1 MRYEVKIDVKHI
13 VIRLKSAEKFF
24 GLHNLTKDE
33 SYSEENINLRIFNN
47 DIAFQN
53 TVQKTKPI
61 IYHYQGNIKKSKM
74 ITGFRVLYVHYMFE
88 MGILPKNA
96 PHKRKVH
103 FFLKEDLR
111 YMDQITKEATLLCKK
126 RRVNCQE

>member
-33 SYSEENINLRIFNN
+33 SYSEENIKLRIFNN

>member
-33 SYSEENINLRIFNN
+33 SYSEENIKLRIFNN

-74 ITGFRVLYVHYMFE
+74 INFSV
-88 MGILPKNA
+88 IL
-96 PHKRKVH
+96 
-103 FFLKEDLR
+103 FLF
-111 YMDQITKEATLLCKK
+111 
-126 RRVNCQE
+126 

>member
-1 MRYEVKIDVKHI
+1 MTFNSLDIIKLMRYEVKIDVKHI
-13 VIRLKSAEKFF
+13 VSRLKSAEKFF

-33 SYSEENINLRIFNN
+33 SYSEENIKLRIFNN

-103 FFLKEDLR
+103 FF
-111 YMDQITKEATLLCKK
+111 
-126 RRVNCQE
+126 